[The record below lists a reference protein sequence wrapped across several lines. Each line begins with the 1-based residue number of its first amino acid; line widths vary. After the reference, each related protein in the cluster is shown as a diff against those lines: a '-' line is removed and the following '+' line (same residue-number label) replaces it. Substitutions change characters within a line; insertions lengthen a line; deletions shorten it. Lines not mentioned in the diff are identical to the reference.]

1 MTDGFLS
8 RWSRLKRR
16 ELDDSSSPASE
27 LDSSVAIED
36 ASIESDTSVVITDV
50 EESESSPHSSEE
62 LPSEE
67 VVLTDI
73 DMPDLSTI
81 TSKSDMS
88 MFFSSGVSAE
98 LKKKALRQFFHQPE
112 FNVRDPLDDYAL
124 DYSNPTKLI
133 LKPGEVVRGWAQ
145 ERMDEP
151 WKRRGMFY
159 FRIIKWLILKMFLLK
174 KREWMIRKSM
184 PLMSQSCTVKMNKA
198 RQNDAVV
205 DSRSI
210 KPGFRVSILC
220 FYGRKSWLLNCYLN
234 TITK

>member
-16 ELDDSSSPASE
+16 EQDESSSPASE
-27 LDSSVAIED
+27 LDASVAIED
-36 ASIESDTSVVITDV
+36 ALIESDTSVLTSDVTTDV
-50 EESESSPHSSEE
+50 EESESPPYSSED
-62 LPSEE
+62 LPGEE

-133 LKPGEVVRGWAQ
+133 LKPGEVIRGWAQ
-145 ERMDEP
+145 ERMDEA
-151 WKRRGMFY
+151 M
-159 FRIIKWLILKMFLLK
+159 
-174 KREWMIRKSM
+174 E
-184 PLMSQSCTVKMNKA
+184 KA
-198 RQNDAVV
+198 RDTLLSDNKVV
-205 DSRSI
+205 DSES
-210 KPGFRVSILC
+210 VSLKEEGVDDQQADT
-220 FYGRKSWLLNCYLN
+220 FDEAVLHSKNEQGE
-234 TITK
+234 TK

>member
-1 MTDGFLS
+1 MTDSFLS

-50 EESESSPHSSEE
+50 EESESPPHSSED

-145 ERMDEP
+145 ERMDEA
-151 WKRRGMFY
+151 M
-159 FRIIKWLILKMFLLK
+159 
-174 KREWMIRKSM
+174 E
-184 PLMSQSCTVKMNKA
+184 KA
-198 RQNDAVV
+198 RDVLLSDNKVV
-205 DSRSI
+205 DSESI
-210 KPGFRVSILC
+210 SLEKEGLSDQKIDTFDEPVLHSR
-220 FYGRKSWLLNCYLN
+220 NEQDE
-234 TITK
+234 TK

>member
-16 ELDDSSSPASE
+16 ELDESSSPASE

-36 ASIESDTSVVITDV
+36 TLIESDMSVVITDV
-50 EESESSPHSSEE
+50 EEPESPPHSSED
-62 LPSEE
+62 LPGEE

-133 LKPGEVVRGWAQ
+133 LKPGEVVRGWAK
-145 ERMDEP
+145 ERMDEA
-151 WKRRGMFY
+151 M
-159 FRIIKWLILKMFLLK
+159 
-174 KREWMIRKSM
+174 E
-184 PLMSQSCTVKMNKA
+184 KA
-198 RQNDAVV
+198 RDVLLSDNKVV
-205 DSRSI
+205 DSE
-210 KPGFRVSILC
+210 GV
-220 FYGRKSWLLNCYLN
+220 YLKEEGAVDQSN
-234 TITK
+234 DGTDEAVLHSKNEQGETK

>member
-16 ELDDSSSPASE
+16 ELDESSSPASE

-36 ASIESDTSVVITDV
+36 ALIESDMSVVITDV
-50 EESESSPHSSEE
+50 EEPESPPHSSED
-62 LPSEE
+62 LPGEE

-133 LKPGEVVRGWAQ
+133 LKPGEVVRGWAK
-145 ERMDEP
+145 ERMDEA
-151 WKRRGMFY
+151 M
-159 FRIIKWLILKMFLLK
+159 
-174 KREWMIRKSM
+174 E
-184 PLMSQSCTVKMNKA
+184 KA
-198 RQNDAVV
+198 RDVLLSDNKVV
-205 DSRSI
+205 DSE
-210 KPGFRVSILC
+210 GV
-220 FYGRKSWLLNCYLN
+220 YLKEEGAVDQSN
-234 TITK
+234 DGADEAVLHSKNEQGETK

>member
-16 ELDDSSSPASE
+16 EQDESSSPASE
-27 LDSSVAIED
+27 LDASVAIED
-36 ASIESDTSVVITDV
+36 TLIESDTSVVTTDV
-50 EESESSPHSSEE
+50 EEPESPPHSSED
-62 LPSEE
+62 LPGEE

-133 LKPGEVVRGWAQ
+133 LKPGEVIRGWAQ
-145 ERMDEP
+145 ERMDEA
-151 WKRRGMFY
+151 M
-159 FRIIKWLILKMFLLK
+159 
-174 KREWMIRKSM
+174 E
-184 PLMSQSCTVKMNKA
+184 KA
-198 RQNDAVV
+198 RDTLLSDNKVV
-205 DSRSI
+205 DSES
-210 KPGFRVSILC
+210 VSLKEEGVDDQQADT
-220 FYGRKSWLLNCYLN
+220 FDEAVLHSKNEQGE
-234 TITK
+234 TK